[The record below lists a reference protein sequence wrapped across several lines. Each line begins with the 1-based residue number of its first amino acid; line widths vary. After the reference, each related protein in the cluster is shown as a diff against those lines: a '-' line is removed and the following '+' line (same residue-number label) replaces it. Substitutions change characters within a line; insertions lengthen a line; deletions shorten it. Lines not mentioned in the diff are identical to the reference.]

1 MKLANTITIVF
12 SVNLFIASINARA
25 QDQDSAVFAASI
37 HKAVSVY
44 HHFLTPETGLY
55 NGLEYVPFGYQIK
68 NGDPFWLSSKF
79 NTGSVTYDGVLYE
92 NVSLLYDLV
101 KQVVIVNQPI
111 YYYNVQLISE
121 KVSSF
126 SLLGHNFIRLEED
139 SAGKSPI
146 RTGFY
151 DVLYH
156 GRINLLKRIDRKI
169 NEELTTSEGII
180 RTIDERINYFIQQN
194 SQFYTVNSKGEL
206 LDILNNRKKELNQF
220 IKKNKLNFRK
230 DKENSLIKTI
240 AYYNEISQ

>member
-1 MKLANTITIVF
+1 MKLSNIITIGF
-12 SVNLFIASINARA
+12 SVNLFIASINAQA
-25 QDQDSAVFAASI
+25 QEQDSAVFAESI
-37 HKAVSVY
+37 HKAVSIY
-44 HHFLTPETGLY
+44 HQSLTPETGLY
-55 NGLEYVPFGYQIK
+55 NGLEYVAFSYTIK
-68 NGDPFWLSSKF
+68 NGNPFWMSSKF
-79 NTGSVTYDGVLYE
+79 NTGSVTYDGVFYE

-101 KQVVIVNQPI
+101 KRVVIVNQPL

-151 DVLYH
+151 DVLYQN
-156 GRINLLKRIDRKI
+156 RISLLKRTDRKI
-169 NEELTTSEGII
+169 NEELTASEGII
-180 RTIDERINYFIQQN
+180 RTIDESINYFIQQN
-194 SQFYTVNSKGEL
+194 NQFYYVNSKGEL
-206 LDILNNRKKELNQF
+206 LDILKNRKKELSQF